1 MTNNKETIIG
11 LMVDSHNRLEGFLE
25 KFKLGVEDN
34 LQSADNDFEKFKE
47 ELKSHLSIEEEAIFK
62 LIKPVEEEGYYEV
75 IPDLIEEHNLLL
87 EMLNDLGNKLATD
100 REIDVSKFEKV
111 LIQHKKTEEEY
122 FYPQLENKIEEGQK
136 QEIINKIKK
145 LSN

>member
-25 KFKLGVEDN
+25 KFKLGVEDD

>member
-25 KFKLGVEDN
+25 KFKLGVEDD

-47 ELKSHLSIEEEAIFK
+47 ELKSHLSVEEEAIFK